1 MAPDNSN
8 LPLNIVKQEAHMKS
22 KKTKSYIVTCEVDM
36 CAEHEV
42 DVPVRATK
50 ESLACKKA
58 KEALLNSGYFIQS
71 HADVKR

>member
-1 MAPDNSN
+1 
-8 LPLNIVKQEAHMKS
+8 MKL
-22 KKTKSYIVTCEVDM
+22 KKTKSYIVTCQVDM

-58 KEALLNSGYFIQS
+58 TEALLNKGHFFAI
-71 HADVKR
+71 ALRCNEVIE